1 MTEEAQKEVVLR
13 AVVAA
18 TLVRRE
24 GDRYPECVTLDEV
37 AAIIPDVNR
46 SAIVRHL
53 NQLAAEDEITIRP
66 AINQP
71 TYYSHEQDTKV

>member
-1 MTEEAQKEVVLR
+1 MTEEAQKAVVLR
-13 AVVAA
+13 AVRTAIQ
-18 TLVRRE
+18 VRRD
-24 GDRYPECVTLDEV
+24 GHRYPECVTLDEV

-53 NQLAAEDEITIRP
+53 NQLAAEDEVIIRP

-71 TYYSHEQDTKV
+71 TYNIR

>member
-1 MTEEAQKEVVLR
+1 MTEEAQREVVLR
-13 AVVAA
+13 AVEAA
-18 TLVRRE
+18 IRIRRD
-24 GDRYPECVTLDEV
+24 GHRYPECVTLDEV

-53 NQLAAEDEITIRP
+53 NQLAAEDELTIRP

-71 TYYSHEQDTKV
+71 TYYGNECRDI

>member
-13 AVVAA
+13 AVEAA
-18 TLVRRE
+18 ILIRRD
-24 GDRYPECVTLDEV
+24 GHRYPECVTLDEV

-53 NQLAAEDEITIRP
+53 NQLAAEDELTIRP
-66 AINQP
+66 AINQQ
-71 TYYSHEQDTKV
+71 TYYSNER

>member
-13 AVVAA
+13 AVEAA
-18 TLVRRE
+18 ILIRRN
-24 GDRYPECVTLDEV
+24 GHRYPECVTLDEV
-37 AAIIPDVNR
+37 AAIIPVVNR

-66 AINQP
+66 AINQL
-71 TYYSHEQDTKV
+71 TYYK

>member
-1 MTEEAQKEVVLR
+1 MTEEAQKAVVLR
-13 AVVAA
+13 AVEAA
-18 TLVRRE
+18 ILIRRD
-24 GDRYPECVTLDEV
+24 GYRYPESVTLDEV

-53 NQLAAEDEITIRP
+53 NQLAAEDELTIRP

-71 TYYSHEQDTKV
+71 TYNIR

>member
-13 AVVAA
+13 AVEAA
-18 TLVRRE
+18 IKVRRD
-24 GDRYPECVTLDEV
+24 GHRYPECVTLNEV
-37 AAIIPDVNR
+37 AAIIPDVDR

-53 NQLAAEDEITIRP
+53 NQLAAEDEIIIRP

-71 TYYSHEQDTKV
+71 TYYSNEHT